1 MGQNEFVRFSL
12 SLQPNPI
19 LNVDRVN
26 GCESSAYSGRM
37 MMPSDY
43 KKIREENIRDY
54 GLKINKYGPAF
65 WANLYSD
72 QTHFIYELLQNAED
86 AEATEVKFRLYRD
99 RLELEHNGRPFD
111 EDDVRSICA
120 LAEGTKKDDLT
131 KIGKFGVGFKSVYAH
146 TSSPEIY
153 SKDENS
159 GNEEHFVVRN
169 YVHPYS
175 SPLKPSALGTLFVFP
190 FDHQEKDADESFSE
204 ISKRLEDLGIRI
216 MLFLKHIE
224 SIEYEIDEDKGIYLR
239 QTDLVQET
247 DFVSD
252 ITVTGQRN
260 SHDEEERWL
269 VFEKDVTHLAGSISE
284 GGRLDVQIAFQYTDD
299 DSQNRPIIQKLAQS
313 YLTVFFPTKEN
324 TNLGFLVQGPYKTTL
339 SRETIP
345 NDDDFNIALSE
356 QTGDLVVEALRWLR
370 DRNWLTVDVLT
381 MMPLAYMETQYG
393 YSWERNKYKNTLFEP
408 IYDKV
413 LAAVKDEA
421 LIPAYKEGY
430 VSGNNAKL
438 ARGQALCELLDDTR
452 LGQFFNTDEQLRWAS
467 DEITENRT
475 SELRKYLI
483 DEDQL
488 DIEEIDAE
496 KFAGRIGEDFLE
508 CQSDDWM
515 REFYE
520 FASGFG
526 ISYRRDNPFNI
537 LKSKPIIRLEDGR
550 HVVPFQYGEP
560 QAYLPTEHDS
570 QFHNTVKR
578 EVCNSDKAMVFL
590 EKNLELRKPDIV
602 DEVKELILRKYEQDN
617 EIGIEEHKKD
627 IVYIVKALNEVPR
640 DREDELIQ
648 DLKQTP
654 FLLATN
660 AANDAKESRCPD
672 ELYRRTP
679 ELEMYFEGNPEVWFL
694 SSEYASY
701 TDDFE
706 EIGVASQVR
715 VSCKSPGYG
724 HGHVVIEDWHGWHV
738 RGLYGF
744 DPGCSFDGLE
754 FALSQPNIP
763 RSKYIWERLLI
774 PYKHS
779 IKGGVESCPRQT
791 FIGSEVEWKYSIMG
805 ELVREMAWLPNKHG
819 KFVVPKTI
827 TLDELPDGFSKD
839 KQLAAKLEMRTSDQA
854 FYAEIQDRDD
864 VPENIKQIFKIP
876 GIIDLFAKHPE
887 KVARIVEKIEEIE
900 SKQGGEPD
908 DSGDFNSGVYGA
920 FNHGEQKPNPEPSID
935 PPKHPN
941 YGPRGEQGEDGET
954 TWREIDKRWRLKLGT
969 ERVKDPKIRG
979 FLREEY
985 HGHCQICNYTLQKR
999 SGPPYFEAAYLVS
1012 NEEGKRIDNPG
1023 NTLCLC
1029 PNHFAEF
1036 KYGTIEAPNIFD
1048 QIKSYQDGQAH
1059 YIEVQ
1064 LCNEPKSIR
1073 YTQNHI
1079 VMLKE
1084 LVEAFDLSGLPQP

>member
-1 MGQNEFVRFSL
+1 
-12 SLQPNPI
+12 
-19 LNVDRVN
+19 
-26 GCESSAYSGRM
+26 
-37 MMPSDY
+37 MPSDY
-43 KKIREENIRDY
+43 KKIREDNIRDY

-247 DFVSD
+247 DFASD
-252 ITVTGQRN
+252 ITVIGQRN

-269 VFEKDVTHLAGSISE
+269 VFEKDVTHLASSISE

-299 DSQNRPIIQKLAQS
+299 DSQNRPIIQKLPQS

-345 NDDDFNIALSE
+345 DDDDFNIALSE

-381 MMPLAYMETQYG
+381 MMPLAYMETTRYG
-393 YSWERNKYKNTLFEP
+393 YSWERNEYRNTLFEP

-452 LGQFFNTDEQLRWAS
+452 LGQFFNTDEQLHWIS
-467 DEITENRT
+467 SEVTQDRT
-475 SELRKYLI
+475 PNLRSYFIYVLG
-483 DEDQL
+483 
-488 DIEEIDAE
+488 IEEVNAE

-526 ISYRRDNPFNI
+526 ISYRSDNPFNI

-550 HVVPFQYGEP
+550 HVVPFRYGEP
-560 QAYLPTEHDS
+560 QAYLPTEHES
-570 QFHNTVKR
+570 QFDTVKR
-578 EVCNSDKAMVFL
+578 EVCNSEKSLIFL
-590 EKNLELRKPDIV
+590 RNLGLKEPDIV
-602 DEVKELILRKYEQDN
+602 DEVRKQILPKYAQGN
-617 EIGIEEHKKD
+617 GIDGEKHKQD
-627 IVYIVKALNEVPR
+627 IVVIVKALNEVPR
-640 DREDELIQ
+640 DKEYELIQ
-648 DLKQTP
+648 DLKRIP

-660 AANDAKESRCPD
+660 AEDVKEFRCPV
-672 ELYRRTP
+672 EIYRRTP

-701 TDDFE
+701 ADGFE

-724 HGHVVIEDWHGWHV
+724 PVVIENRHGWHV
-738 RGLYGF
+738 RGLHGF

-763 RSKYIWERLLI
+763 RSKYIWGRLI
-774 PYKHS
+774 PYTHS
-779 IKGGVESCPRQT
+779 IEGEVESCTRQT
-791 FIGSEVEWKYSIMG
+791 FIESEVERKYSIMG
-805 ELVREMAWLPNKHG
+805 ELVREMAWLPNKQG
-819 KFVVPKTI
+819 EFVVPKEI
-827 TLDELPDGFSKD
+827 TLDELPDDFSKD
-839 KQLAAKLEMRTSDQA
+839 ELLAIKLGMTYQSYLDNVRE
-854 FYAEIQDRDD
+854 E
-864 VPENIKQIFKIP
+864 IKQREKMDQFEAFEREHP
-876 GIIDLFAKHPE
+876 GELDEFMRRRRAAARPDNEPYDSIDHLANMY
-887 KVARIVEKIEEIE
+887 
-900 SKQGGEPD
+900 D
-908 DSGDFNSGVYGA
+908 A
-920 FNHGEQKPNPEPSID
+920 FNHNDKSRPAREPRTPLRNSNHSPEQTEEELKEFF
-935 PPKHPN
+935 
-941 YGPRGEQGEDGET
+941 GPAN
-954 TWREIDKRWRLKLGT
+954 
-969 ERVKDPKIRG
+969 ERPDLNLAISEVKDPKTRN
-979 FLREEY
+979 FLRREY
-985 HGHCQICNYTLQKR
+985 DGHCQISSCNYTFRKR
-999 SGPPYFEAAYLVS
+999 DGTPYFDAVYIAS
-1012 NEEGKRIDNPG
+1012 NKGGRRFDNPG
-1023 NTLCLC
+1023 NALCLC
-1029 PNHFAEF
+1029 PNHRAEF
-1036 KYGTIEAPNIFD
+1036 LYGTIETPDIFD
-1048 QIKSYQDGQAH
+1048 QIKSYSDDPYH
-1059 YIEVQ
+1059 DIEIQ
-1064 LCNEPKSIR
+1064 LCGEYEGIR
-1073 YTQNHI
+1073 YTANHI
-1079 VMLKE
+1079 NRLKE
-1084 LVEAFDLSGLPQP
+1084 IVEAAEKL